1 MVQDGVADIATAG
14 GGGDATPASAAER
27 RMHLVAYNL
36 WAEMFDNG
44 RFPDAQA
51 ILRAGMGDFGQ
62 HAVLMQFADG
72 LDGASIKYVGR
83 KILNEAELDAVPAD
97 LPSVPS
103 RSILSRLTDH
113 YMQTVANRAP
123 VGFEAEFANDAE
135 KLLLYRGI
143 LLPCSS
149 DGDIIDSALGVINW
163 KEGVSAH
170 STTPV
175 AHDASPLQT
184 KKKKPKKDGAEPKA
198 GQPTPER
205 NPVPVAHQDNENMPK
220 KSSTSERKIS
230 MTYETKLNECLEM
243 DGAMAV
249 ALVDQASGMALATA
263 GSAKGL
269 NLEVAAA
276 GNTNVMRAKYDTM
289 RELGLKENIEDVLIT
304 LDSQYHL
311 IRPVTS
317 ESGKG
322 LFVYLVL
329 DKSKANLAMARFKL
343 SKIEKELTV

>member
-1 MVQDGVADIATAG
+1 MAHEGVADLGTASG
-14 GGGDATPASAAER
+14 GADAVDASATER
-27 RMHLVAYNL
+27 RMHLVAYNM
-36 WAEMFDNG
+36 WAELFDNG
-44 RFPDAQA
+44 RFPDAQT
-51 ILRAGMGDFGQ
+51 ILRTGMGDFGQ
-62 HAVLMQFADG
+62 HAVLMQFSDN
-72 LDGASIKYVGR
+72 LDDAAIKYVGR
-83 KILNEAELDAVPAD
+83 KVMNEADLDAMPSD
-97 LPSVPS
+97 LQSVPS

-123 VGFEAEFANDAE
+123 VGFEAEFVNEAE

-149 DGDIIDSALGVINW
+149 DGDTIDSALGVINW

-198 GQPTPER
+198 GQPSPER

-220 KSSTSERKIS
+220 KSSISERKNIMS
-230 MTYETKLNECLEM
+230 YEVKLNECLEI
-243 DGAMAV
+243 DGSMAV

-289 RELGLKENIEDVLIT
+289 RELGLKEDIEDVLIT

-329 DKSKANLAMARFKL
+329 DKAKANLAMARFKL

>member
-1 MVQDGVADIATAG
+1 
-14 GGGDATPASAAER
+14 
-27 RMHLVAYNL
+27 MHLVAYDI
-36 WAEMFDNG
+36 WASHFDNG
-44 RFPDAQA
+44 TFPNPQ
-51 ILRAGMGDFGQ
+51 ILLRAGMADFGQ
-62 HAVLMQFADG
+62 HAVMLHLSDDLETAD
-72 LDGASIKYVGR
+72 LKYVGR
-83 KILNEAELDAVPAD
+83 RLLKECGLEEM
-97 LPSVPS
+97 PSGVQAVPS

-113 YMQTVANRAP
+113 YLQTVANRAP
-123 VGFEAEFANDAE
+123 VGFEAEFVNDAD

-143 LLPCSS
+143 LLPCSTN
-149 DGDIIDSALGVINW
+149 GDDIDSAVGVINW
-163 KEGVSAH
+163 KEGVSADALLT
-170 STTPV
+170 S
-175 AHDASPLQT
+175 AHDESPLQT
-184 KKKKPKKDGAEPKA
+184 KKKKKTKDGAEPKA
-198 GQPTPER
+198 GRLKPQEDAA
-205 NPVPVAHQDNENMPK
+205 PVAHQENEMPK
-220 KSSTSERKIS
+220 KSPISERKNTMS
-230 MTYETKLNECLEM
+230 YETKLNECLEM

-289 RELGLKENIEDVLIT
+289 RELGLKEDIEDVLIT
-304 LDSQYHL
+304 LDTQYHL

-329 DKSKANLAMARFKL
+329 DKAKANLAMARFKL

>member
-1 MVQDGVADIATAG
+1 MARDGVADMGTADG
-14 GGGDATPASAAER
+14 VSDAANASAAER
-27 RMHLVAYNL
+27 RMHLLAYNV
-36 WAEMFDNG
+36 WAEHFDNG
-44 RFPDAQA
+44 RFPDAQV
-51 ILRAGMGDFGQ
+51 ILRAGMADFGQ
-62 HAVLMQFADG
+62 HAVLMQFSGDLEEA
-72 LDGASIKYVGR
+72 AIKYVGR
-83 KILNEAELDAVPAD
+83 KVMNESNLDVMPTE

-123 VGFEAEFANDAE
+123 VGFEAEFVNEAE

-149 DGDIIDSALGVINW
+149 DGDTIDSALGVINW

-170 STTPV
+170 GDVTV

-184 KKKKPKKDGAEPKA
+184 KKKKSKKDGVEPKA
-198 GQPTPER
+198 GQPSPER
-205 NPVPVAHQDNENMPK
+205 NPVPVAHQDNEIMPK
-220 KSSTSERKIS
+220 KSERKNI
-230 MTYETKLNECLEM
+230 MTYETKLNECLEI
-243 DGAMAV
+243 DGSMAV

-289 RELGLKENIEDVLIT
+289 RELGLKEEIEDVLIT